1 MYIMCVYVCNVCLC
15 SQVQLLFTRTQDGVV
30 GDCRPVQRLC
40 ARFEDVLRNELKL
53 GWTGKVPSFWPV
65 VLKISRKQAIEYIN
79 RWVWSIAN
87 VNCEKKIYFTYNVHV
102 QLQYD
107 CTCMCLCL
115 LNFFIHNNYD
125 VYFYIEIIHI
135 PYLSPPSFLLLFFS
149 LLLSSSLPSP
159 LLSLFLTLSLP
170 PPLPPVFNM
179 LKQTMVDVGPGSG

>member
-1 MYIMCVYVCNVCLC
+1 MYIMCVYVYNVCVC

-53 GWTGKVPSFWPV
+53 GWTGKVPTFWPV

-87 VNCEKKIYFTYNVHV
+87 ISCEKKIHFTYCSYSMIVHV
-102 QLQYD
+102 
-107 CTCMCLCL
+107 MCLCL
-115 LNFFIHNNYD
+115 LSFFIHN
-125 VYFYIEIIHI
+125 VMFIFYIEIIHI

-159 LLSLFLTLSLP
+159 LPFLPSPSFL
-170 PPLPPVFNM
+170 PLPPFSLHQSSICSNR
-179 LKQTMVDVGPGSG
+179 QW